1 MHAGLQPTPPR
12 APGPASPRGCGV
24 GLGRPSELVK
34 VSHTRARRGA
44 PTSQPTCD
52 RGEARQVSQV
62 PSLSLPRVPP
72 SAKARGHV
80 ASPCPGLGY
89 GPSLLATSLT
99 LLPAG
104 LRPQQALPTGIC
116 AGPS

>member
-1 MHAGLQPTPPR
+1 MHSGLQPTPPR
-12 APGPASPRGCGV
+12 APGPVSPRDCGV
-24 GLGRPSELVK
+24 GLGRSSELIK

-52 RGEARQVSQV
+52 RGEARQVSRV

-80 ASPCPGLGY
+80 APPSPGLGY
-89 GPSLLATSLT
+89 CPSSLATCLT

-104 LRPQQALPTGIC
+104 LCPQQALATGI
-116 AGPS
+116 